1 MAQLPVDRRLTLE
14 VERVLREYE
23 PLRASR
29 APLIAEVFGGRVRLL
44 GRTRSLA
51 LRIIAGYIVSF
62 VPGVEAI
69 DNEVLSDDQV
79 IRAVADALAADPLTA
94 PQVLRVN
101 CRYGEVRLVGE
112 VFSPDAV
119 ARALQIASGV
129 PGVEGVTSEIAIV
142 RPRQSAGSPGVTTG

>member
-1 MAQLPVDRRLTLE
+1 MAQLPANRRLMLE

-29 APLIAEVFGGRVRLL
+29 APIVAEVSGGRVRLT
-44 GRTRSLA
+44 GRTRSEA

-62 VPGVEAI
+62 VSGVEAI
-69 DNEVLSDDQV
+69 DNEILSDDQV

-101 CRYGEVRLVGE
+101 CRYGEVLLVGE
-112 VFSPDAV
+112 VPHPDAE
-119 ARALQIASGV
+119 ARALQIASDV
-129 PGVEGVTSEIAIV
+129 PGVEGVTSEIATV
-142 RPRQSAGSPGVTTG
+142 RPRQPAGSAGAAG